1 MPVVNAKKCSA
12 DWQTGIGISR
22 RGLRRVP
29 YLVCAWQV
37 CRTYVATRQLLKNK
51 RTKHCCFELNA
62 WLKTCR
68 AENSKISS
76 NLVLFSDS
84 MTIPAFETLLLAGR
98 HQSASHFS
106 HDSHARTWIKP
117 QHGEE
122 RRQKKKATPATAWL
136 TTTSAR
142 WCHSSL
148 AKLVLGKYSC
158 WGSTALLLA
167 RLHACNQ
174 ARALAAWSYS
184 ATCNQTGGL
193 TMHSC

>member
-51 RTKHCCFELNA
+51 HTKHCCFELNA

-122 RRQKKKATPATAWL
+122 RRQKKKATPATA
-136 TTTSAR
+136 
-142 WCHSSL
+142 
-148 AKLVLGKYSC
+148 
-158 WGSTALLLA
+158 
-167 RLHACNQ
+167 
-174 ARALAAWSYS
+174 
-184 ATCNQTGGL
+184 
-193 TMHSC
+193 